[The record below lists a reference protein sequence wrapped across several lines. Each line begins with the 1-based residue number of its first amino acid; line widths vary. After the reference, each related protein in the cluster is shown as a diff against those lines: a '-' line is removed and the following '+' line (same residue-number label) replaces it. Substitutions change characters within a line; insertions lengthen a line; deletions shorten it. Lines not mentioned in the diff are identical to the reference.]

1 MIAVE
6 IPELGATLQLAS
18 SYKDLQGKDAA
29 RLVRSVYASP
39 MDMGAKYALLQKLM
53 VAPEQVWKALE
64 EEENREQLWRLIQT
78 LDWVWKGPEV
88 RPLAFLKVRG
98 KELFLPDEN
107 LHHITTAEFVVATAH
122 LMGFWSAKD
131 QRDGLSSLAKFIA
144 TIARP
149 KPDVLTRIRKRPDH
163 PDPREAYST
172 LRTEFRAAA
181 IQKTDPIAQILIAQW
196 FNNAANRLLKTFG
209 MASADPEAAA
219 ITQGAFVQDWERQI
233 VKVAETGVYGRYDDV
248 MTRPVTDVLTYI
260 DLKNDESR
268 KSNSTS

>member
-6 IPELGATLQLAS
+6 IPELGAVCPLAS
-18 SYKDLQGKDAA
+18 SYSDLTGKNAVD
-29 RLVRSVYASP
+29 LVREAYANP
-39 MDMGAKYALLQKLM
+39 LDPAAKYRLLKKLM
-53 VAPEQVWKALE
+53 DAPEHVWKALE

-78 LDWVWKGPEV
+78 LDWIWKGPEV
-88 RPLAFLKVRG
+88 RPVAFLKVKG
-98 KELFLPDEN
+98 KALYLPDEN
-107 LHHITTAEFVVATAH
+107 LYQVTTAEFVVATAH

-131 QRDGLSSLAKFIA
+131 QAAGLHSLAKFVA

-149 KPDVLTRIRKRPDH
+149 KPDVLTRMRKPAGNG
-163 PDPREAYST
+163 DPREAYST
-172 LRTEFRAAA
+172 LRAELRAAA

-196 FNNAANRLLKTFG
+196 FNNAANRLLKVFG

-233 VKVAETGVYGRYDDV
+233 VKVAETGVYGRYDEV
-248 MTRPVTDVLTYI
+248 MARPVTDVLTYI